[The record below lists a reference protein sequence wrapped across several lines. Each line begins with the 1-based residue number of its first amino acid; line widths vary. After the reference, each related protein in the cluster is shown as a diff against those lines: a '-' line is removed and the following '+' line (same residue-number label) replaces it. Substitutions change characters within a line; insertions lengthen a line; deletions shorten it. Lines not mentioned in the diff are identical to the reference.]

1 MGSGKSSVGPP
12 LAAALRWDFRDLD
25 DEVEERTGR
34 AVPDIILESGEASFR
49 RMEEEAARHLLA
61 LERLVI
67 STGGGWPC
75 RPGRMEGLPPGTL
88 AVWLQV
94 NPAAAL
100 ERIRGSGTRRPLLE
114 GPDPEGRALELLAAR
129 RPYYALAHWHLDSG
143 TGSPLELARRIA
155 EAIHS
160 TPGTE

>member
-12 LAAALRWDFRDLD
+12 LADALGWEFRDLD

-34 AVPDIILESGEASFR
+34 AVPDIILESGEESFR
-49 RMEEEAARHLLA
+49 RLEEEVVRDLLA

-75 RPGRMEGLPPGTL
+75 RRGRMESLPPGTL
-88 AVWLQV
+88 TVWLQV
-94 NPAAAL
+94 DPAVSLA
-100 ERIRGSGTRRPLLE
+100 RIRGSGVRRPLLE
-114 GPDPEGRALELLAAR
+114 GSDPDRRALELLAAR

-143 TGSPLELARRIA
+143 TGSPRELASRIA

-160 TPGTE
+160 MPGSE